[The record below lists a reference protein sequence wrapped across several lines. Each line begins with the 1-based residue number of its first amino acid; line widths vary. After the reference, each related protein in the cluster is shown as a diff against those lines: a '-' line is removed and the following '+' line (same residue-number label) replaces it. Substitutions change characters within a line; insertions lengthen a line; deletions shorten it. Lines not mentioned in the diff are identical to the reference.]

1 MAKKNDIAERLPE
14 GVTLEKLK
22 ALEAKHGLVYPIRQ
36 VDGDKVYRGLFR
48 KPTLADMSAAA
59 SLGNDQI
66 AAGRLVYESCKLAVD
81 PGVEDNEEVLL
92 AFIKGV
98 NKLFRSLEAE
108 VGEPFGAAQ

>member
-1 MAKKNDIAERLPE
+1 MAKKNDVSRLPE
-14 GVTLEKLK
+14 GVTEEKLK
-22 ALEAKHGLVYPIRQ
+22 QLIAKHGTVYPIRQ

-48 KPTLADMSAAA
+48 KPNLADMSAAA

-66 AAGRLVYESCKLAVD
+66 AAGRFVYESCKLAVD
-81 PGVEDNEEVLL
+81 PGVEDNDEVLL